1 MTAETPK
8 PARAPRKTRARSASA
23 EAADTTPPPA
33 PRTRTPRSTAKPAQP
48 PPPSE
53 PSVPVPNSRPVV
65 VDPDAYPGEAKPGE
79 ASDNPFKLTVNI
91 PQSLYERASGLVWH
105 ADFTGEPPEVTS
117 MTAFVRIALVETV
130 ARYEK
135 KYNAGMAFPPPA
147 RLRRG
152 RAPKLR

>member
-8 PARAPRKTRARSASA
+8 PTRAPRKTRARTTPAD
-23 EAADTTPPPA
+23 AADTTTPPA
-33 PRTRTPRSTAKPAQP
+33 SRTRASRSPTKAAHTPPLPER
-48 PPPSE
+48 
-53 PSVPVPNSRPVV
+53 SVPVPNSRPVV
-65 VDPDAYPGEAKPGE
+65 IDPDAYPGEQKPGE
-79 ASDNPFKLTVNI
+79 ASDSPFKLTVNI

-105 ADFTGEPPEVTS
+105 ADFTGEPAEIES